1 MTNVKAP
8 KTQPK
13 LINDTDFSTLVWEYA
28 YEKEEKTRK
37 KILRRGTQ
45 ETKLL

>member
-28 YEKEEKTRK
+28 CEKEEQK
-37 KILRRGTQ
+37 KNTQ